1 MTSEFVAEATKET
14 FRDLVAEGQV
24 LVDVWGPDCQ
34 PCLRMMPH
42 VEKLAEDS
50 AGSLRV
56 VKLEAPK
63 ARRLCMEL
71 KVMGLPA
78 FLLFRDGQ
86 EVARINGPQVTEE
99 GLSTW
104 LNEKAGAQ
112 AAPPSENTE
121 ATTAPPSEK
130 KESA

>member
-1 MTSEFVAEATKET
+1 MTTDLVSEATKEN
-14 FRDLVAEGQV
+14 FRELVADGQV

-42 VEKLAEDS
+42 VAKLAEES
-50 AGSLRV
+50 GGSLRV

-78 FLLFRDGQ
+78 FLLFRNGE
-86 EVARINGPQVTEE
+86 EVARINGPQVTEDT
-99 GLSTW
+99 LTKW
-104 LNEKAGAQ
+104 LE
-112 AAPPSENTE
+112 ENQSKETE
-121 ATTAPPSEK
+121 TA
-130 KESA
+130 

>member
-1 MTSEFVAEATKET
+1 MSDLVAEATKEN

-34 PCLRMMPH
+34 SCLRMMPY
-42 VEKLAEDS
+42 VEKLAEES
-50 AGSLRV
+50 GGSLRV

-78 FLLFRDGQ
+78 FLLFRGGE

-99 GLSTW
+99 GLTKWLDENKST
-104 LNEKAGAQ
+104 EQ
-112 AAPPSENTE
+112 ETE
-121 ATTAPPSEK
+121 TA
-130 KESA
+130 

>member
-1 MTSEFVAEATKET
+1 MTTDLVVEATKES
-14 FRDLVAEGQV
+14 FRDLVADGQV

-34 PCLRMMPH
+34 PCLRLMPH
-42 VEKLAEDS
+42 VEKLATDS
-50 AGSLRV
+50 GGTLRV

-86 EVARINGPQVTEE
+86 EVARINGPQVSEDALTSWLKDNQQEE
-99 GLSTW
+99 T
-104 LNEKAGAQ
+104 K
-112 AAPPSENTE
+112 
-121 ATTAPPSEK
+121 
-130 KESA
+130 

>member
-1 MTSEFVAEATKET
+1 MTTDLVAEASKET
-14 FRDLVAEGQV
+14 FRDLVADGQV

-42 VEKLAEDS
+42 VEKLAEES
-50 AGSLRV
+50 GGTLRV
-56 VKLEAPK
+56 VKVEAPK

-78 FLLFRDGQ
+78 FLLFRDGE

-99 GLSTW
+99 TLSNW
-104 LNEKAGAQ
+104 LND
-112 AAPPSENTE
+112 N
-121 ATTAPPSEK
+121 